1 MARTRE
7 DRLTGKGPKRILAID
22 AGGARALLGAGLL
35 FGLEA
40 RLRRERNDAQF
51 RLWDHFDL
59 IGGVSSGAVLAAALS
74 AGASVE
80 EACLLLE
87 ECGPPPEGSLRGDAV
102 RRPKFDQ
109 HRLQETLQQAFGGA
123 LLGDPRI
130 RTGLAILVKPLGEAA
145 PELWSN
151 APGSSTAERSFAEA
165 ISASLGGEHLFDGRQ
180 GYADAALAAPS
191 PLLPLLRFAISPRGL
206 GWRQG
211 ADHLALVSL
220 GAGRLR
226 PALPQRVFDA
236 PPDPN
241 PAAVAANVAT
251 RAAYALEAALFDA
264 QEEAL
269 AAIVELTIGE
279 GETATPGAL
288 ARFSRIDVDLT
299 PNALEALGFS
309 PEEIAA
315 ARERKPATGAML
327 ALWRRIGETAG
338 GLARREL
345 APAVSAAVQV
355 AGGSDAE
362 PAITPGARPMAA
374 SRRGKGRPAPD
385 GRSRLELLSGVW
397 GPK

>member
-22 AGGARALLGAGLL
+22 AGGARAILSAGLL
-35 FGLEA
+35 AGLEA
-40 RLRRERNDAQF
+40 RLRRERSDAHF

-80 EACLLLE
+80 EACGVLE
-87 ECGPPPEGSLRGDAV
+87 ESGPSPDGALQGDAV

-109 HRLQETLQQAFGGA
+109 QRLHETLEQAFGGA
-123 LLGDPRI
+123 RLGDPRI

-151 APGSSTAERSFAEA
+151 APGSLTAERSFAEA
-165 ISASLGGEHLFDGRQ
+165 ICASLGGEHVFDGRQ

-206 GWRQG
+206 GWRRG
-211 ADHLALVSL
+211 AEHLSLVSL

-226 PALPQRVFDA
+226 PELPGRVFDA
-236 PPDPN
+236 PPDPT
-241 PAAVAANVAT
+241 PAKVAANVAT

-269 AAIVELTIGE
+269 AAIAEITVGE
-279 GETATPGAL
+279 GEPAIAGAL
-288 ARFSRIDVDLT
+288 ARFTRLDIDLT
-299 PNALEALGFS
+299 PTALESLGFS
-309 PEEIAA
+309 AQEHTL
-315 ARERKPATGAML
+315 ARARKPATGAML
-327 ALWRRIGETAG
+327 ELWRRIGESAG
-338 GLARREL
+338 GFARL
-345 APAVSAAVQV
+345 DQAPSVSIKVRNVAVAETGSPQFSPTARSLRRRDRR
-355 AGGSDAE
+355 AGE
-362 PAITPGARPMAA
+362 
-374 SRRGKGRPAPD
+374 GK
-385 GRSRLELLSGVW
+385 SRLELLSGVW